1 MTSEAAEILGAARQL
16 QQTIVHFERC
26 AAGEELRLEREIRV
40 TTTDALLTSTVTP
53 HLASFGKLHP
63 HITIELTLTNH
74 RLSLTR
80 RDADVAIRPTPK
92 PPENLV
98 GRTLLD
104 IEFGLYAS
112 PGLRRLGGSL
122 RGVETGLWM
131 LTHPDLLRSV
141 RIYEL
146 VEHFSNALAAPS
158 RA

>member
-1 MTSEAAEILGAARQL
+1 MTSEATENHGGARQL
-16 QQTIVHFERC
+16 QQTIVDLECRV
-26 AAGEELRLEREIRV
+26 AGRELRLEGEIRV
-40 TTTDALLTSTVTP
+40 TTTDALLTSTVAP
-53 HLASFGKLHP
+53 HLASFGKPHS
-63 HITIELTLTNH
+63 HITTELTLTNH

-112 PGLRRLGGSL
+112 PGLRRLGCSL
-122 RGVETGLWM
+122 RGVKTGLWM

-146 VEHFSNALAAPS
+146 VEHFSNALAVPS